1 MQCQSCNQQ
10 EYLFRSG
17 CNCDTFE
24 DLRDEKGEKLQN
36 TNRWL
41 KVAIQADSLRGLVST
56 NALITAGLL
65 KVKSAVLA
73 FFRTPLIVA
82 VPLKGA
88 NTRMCIEVGGTGAK
102 FTDRW
107 CFGIRHS
114 YLVAVI
120 FF

>member
-1 MQCQSCNQQ
+1 M
-10 EYLFRSG
+10 
-17 CNCDTFE
+17 
-24 DLRDEKGEKLQN
+24 
-36 TNRWL
+36 
-41 KVAIQADSLRGLVST
+41 KVAIQADSLRALVST

-114 YLVAVI
+114 YLVAVL
-120 FF
+120 FFFRFMGPVLYSFKISNSNITDFFNLIQFNKI

>member
-1 MQCQSCNQQ
+1 M
-10 EYLFRSG
+10 
-17 CNCDTFE
+17 
-24 DLRDEKGEKLQN
+24 
-36 TNRWL
+36 
-41 KVAIQADSLRGLVST
+41 AIQADSLRALVST
-56 NALITAGLL
+56 NALITAALL

-107 CFGIRHS
+107 CFWIRHS
-114 YLVAVI
+114 YLVAVM
-120 FF
+120 FFFRFMGPVLYSFKISNSNITDFFNLIQFNRI

>member
-1 MQCQSCNQQ
+1 MV
-10 EYLFRSG
+10 ESG
-17 CNCDTFE
+17 
-24 DLRDEKGEKLQN
+24 
-36 TNRWL
+36 
-41 KVAIQADSLRGLVST
+41 QADSLRALVST
-56 NALITAGLL
+56 NALITASLL

-102 FTDRW
+102 FTDCW

-114 YLVAVI
+114 YLVAVMFFFQVDGTCFI
-120 FF
+120 FFKNFQLCPIFI

>member
-1 MQCQSCNQQ
+1 MV
-10 EYLFRSG
+10 ESG
-17 CNCDTFE
+17 
-24 DLRDEKGEKLQN
+24 
-36 TNRWL
+36 
-41 KVAIQADSLRGLVST
+41 QADSLRALVST
-56 NALITAGLL
+56 NALITAALL

-114 YLVAVI
+114 YLVAVL
-120 FF
+120 FFPGSWDLFYILSKFPTPI

>member
-1 MQCQSCNQQ
+1 MV
-10 EYLFRSG
+10 ESG
-17 CNCDTFE
+17 
-24 DLRDEKGEKLQN
+24 
-36 TNRWL
+36 
-41 KVAIQADSLRGLVST
+41 QADSLRALVST

-107 CFGIRHS
+107 CIRHS
-114 YLVAVI
+114 YLVAVM
-120 FF
+120 FFSG

>member
-1 MQCQSCNQQ
+1 MV
-10 EYLFRSG
+10 ESG
-17 CNCDTFE
+17 
-24 DLRDEKGEKLQN
+24 
-36 TNRWL
+36 
-41 KVAIQADSLRGLVST
+41 QADSLRGLVST
-56 NALITAGLL
+56 NALITPGLL

-120 FF
+120 FFSFMGPVLYSFKIPTSVQYIYVHN